1 MNWILIPILVLLDQL
16 TKHFFTTPKDFGFFA
31 ITPVTNTGTL
41 WGLFANANL
50 LFIILTIIVLISLYF
65 ISKKE
70 LTLQQE
76 LSLVTAGALGNLLD
90 RIFFGH
96 VFDFLNFKFWPVFN
110 LADSYLVVG
119 IIFILFKLIR
129 QRKSLNNP
137 QSK

>member
-41 WGLFANANL
+41 WGLFANANVV
-50 LFIILTIIVLISLYF
+50 FIILTIIVLISLYF

-76 LSLVTAGALGNLLD
+76 LSLVTAGAIGNLID

-96 VFDFLNFKFWPVFN
+96 VFDFLNFKIWPIFN
-110 LADSYLVVG
+110 LADSYLVLG
-119 IIFILFKLIR
+119 IIFILFKLIK